1 MQKKF
6 HFRSFISFSLFLSV
20 AWLLISGT
28 ILYIAPPGR
37 IAHWQHWTFFGF
49 DKNQW
54 QAQHTIFSY
63 FFILI
68 TIVHIFSLNWRNLWS
83 YVKVKSS
90 SGFRKKKEFFFASG
104 FAFIVFV
111 GTAYDIPPLAN
122 FFEFGDTIGKRW
134 EERQKKGPIPYAE
147 NLTLDEL
154 ALKYLNIKTEE
165 LIKILK
171 AKGIAVKNKS
181 QTLKEIASQNDI
193 SPADI
198 YMFLT
203 KQNP

>member
-1 MQKKF
+1 ME
-6 HFRSFISFSLFLSV
+6 
-20 AWLLISGT
+20 
-28 ILYIAPPGR
+28 
-37 IAHWQHWTFFGF
+37 
-49 DKNQW
+49 
-54 QAQHTIFSY
+54 
-63 FFILI
+63 
-68 TIVHIFSLNWRNLWS
+68 
-83 YVKVKSS
+83 
-90 SGFRKKKEFFFASG
+90 RKE
-104 FAFIVFV
+104 
-111 GTAYDIPPLAN
+111 
-122 FFEFGDTIGKRW
+122 
-134 EERQKKGPIPYAE
+134 KKGPIPYTE

-165 LIKILK
+165 LINILK